1 MSNLQQLLNRFSESR
16 FEKTEKR
23 KTSLAFRLSPTDPTL
38 TANVFPK
45 VIDLVCQFF
54 LPTLFYQPEATHLG
68 DLLRLYVWT
77 DLKITLSLGFSR
89 DFRSAT
95 DTTWSVVF
103 TGHQTISP
111 AKQIPW
117 CQTTVNKKRELFP
130 GLLPTFPSSVAL
142 PHI

>member
-1 MSNLQQLLNRFSESR
+1 MSYQNVYFYRIFGNLFKILSNLQQLLNHFSESR

-68 DLLRLYVWT
+68 DLLRLYV
-77 DLKITLSLGFSR
+77 
-89 DFRSAT
+89 
-95 DTTWSVVF
+95 
-103 TGHQTISP
+103 
-111 AKQIPW
+111 
-117 CQTTVNKKRELFP
+117 
-130 GLLPTFPSSVAL
+130 
-142 PHI
+142 